1 MVAPVVDQ
9 VQQGAQGAAD
19 AVKHTFDNNVAPVLN
34 QVGDVLKP
42 VNDAVLKPVGN
53 AANEVAKRAGDAAN
67 EAAKRAGDAAN
78 AVQGFFGGLFGRK

>member
-1 MVAPVVDQ
+1 M
-9 VQQGAQGAAD
+9 
-19 AVKHTFDNNVAPVLN
+19 KHTFDYNVAPVLN
-34 QVGDVLKP
+34 QVGDALKP

-67 EAAKRAGDAAN
+67 EVAKHAGDAVNEAAKRAGDAAH

>member
-1 MVAPVVDQ
+1 M
-9 VQQGAQGAAD
+9 
-19 AVKHTFDNNVAPVLN
+19 
-34 QVGDVLKP
+34 
-42 VNDAVLKPVGN
+42 NDAVLKPVGN